1 MANPKLEKAM
11 KSLRKI
17 PKDQFGQKDLLSPD
31 LAERIGNL
39 ADRAKITIRLDESIL
54 EAAKKEAKTRGLSYQ
69 KLINDKLLAAFELT
83 KDSNLLQPSMSELN
97 EKINKLT
104 KRLQKL
110 EQLQL
115 KKQA

>member
-1 MANPKLEKAM
+1 MVNPKLEKAK
-11 KSLRKI
+11 KSLSKI
-17 PKDQFGQKDLLSPD
+17 PQDQLGQEDLLSSD

-39 ADRAKITIRLDESIL
+39 AEKAKITIRLDDSIL
-54 EAAKKEAKTRGLSYQ
+54 KAAKKEAKERGLSYQ
-69 KLINDKLLAAFELT
+69 KLINDKLLAAFELS
-83 KDSNLLQPSMSELN
+83 KGPSKAQPSMRELDA
-97 EKINKLT
+97 KIERLT